1 MDWLEEPQLSHQTG
15 WDQKGRE
22 PSPSYCLVKVLL
34 WGVIGVNFYSLYPHP
49 TPTPAEQI
57 KRGGPLIKL
66 YYIIQ
71 IDYGI
76 DMLTKS

>member
-1 MDWLEEPQLSHQTG
+1 M
-15 WDQKGRE
+15 KGNWSE
-22 PSPSYCLVKVLL
+22 L
-34 WGVIGVNFYSLYPHP
+34 LYPFSPHHTP

-71 IDYGI
+71 IDYDI

>member
-1 MDWLEEPQLSHQTG
+1 MPVPSTG
-15 WDQKGRE
+15 WDQKASE
-22 PSPSYCLVKVLL
+22 QSPIYCLVKVLL

-66 YYIIQ
+66 YCTNRLWYW
-71 IDYGI
+71 YAY
-76 DMLTKS
+76 KS